1 MKHSTD
7 TVSEHTAGCPEDEQ
21 LPLMTGVPSANVL
34 ARKTLKQRGEESYGT
49 PRENPQVTTWLQNY
63 QPLQ

>member
-34 ARKTLKQRGEESYGT
+34 ARKTLTQKGEESNGT
-49 PRENPQVTTWLQNY
+49 PRENPQVR
-63 QPLQ
+63 